1 MNPPRPPKPSL
12 NRSHDDLSA
21 VAELDAAEKRARAAL
36 RLAES
41 EATRAAELEE
51 ELNTLRAQDPVPLPK
66 AAPTGEKVI
75 SVSPEKVTLRG
86 RRWKIVIPTALLI
99 GLGPLVWSGV
109 SNYLETKRQLR
120 KVLDT
125 FGEQAKRIEEVDHH
139 VAEVSKSNAELRETV
154 AQLSGYL
161 AGVLPKAGVRVPG
174 AQPGATP
181 IEVVSDPLPLG
192 DKRPRPVNVR
202 TLVPAPAPR

>member
-1 MNPPRPPKPSL
+1 MNPPRPPKPSS

-21 VAELDAAEKRARAAL
+21 VAELDAAEERARAAL

-41 EATRAAELEE
+41 EATRVAELEAV
-51 ELNTLRAQDPVPLPK
+51 LDTLRAQDPPK
-66 AAPTGEKVI
+66 QKPAPAEDKVL
-75 SVSPEKVTLRG
+75 SVSPERVTFHG
-86 RRWKIVIPTALLI
+86 RRWKIIIPTALFI
-99 GLGPLVWSGV
+99 ALGPLTWDVV
-109 SNYLETKRQLR
+109 TDYLETKRQLR
-120 KVLDT
+120 KMLDT

-181 IEVVSDPLPLG
+181 IDVVSDPLPVG